1 MTAGAVINMGREEPD
16 FDTPAYVKDAACRAI
31 AENFTKYTAQAG
43 MPELREAIA
52 AKFYGENGIA
62 VSADQVVVS
71 CGGKHSAELA
81 IRALVHPGDE
91 VVLVTPHR
99 LVYPGQVRF
108 AGGRPVMVTALEQ
121 EGFVPSPVNVRAAIT
136 PATRMLILNSPSNP
150 TGAVY
155 RRERL
160 EELAEVALKHNLTVL
175 SDEAYER
182 IVFDGVEHCSMASLG
197 PEIAERTI
205 TVNSVSKTHAMTG
218 WCVGYA
224 ALPGDLAER
233 VVAIQQVSTSAP
245 SAVSQRAALAAL
257 TGDQSHVQE
266 MVAACAECRAYTL
279 KRIRHI
285 PWLLTAPPAGTF
297 YCFVNIEALL
307 GRTCEGQRLRDA
319 NDFAAA
325 LCEKGGVKVVPG
337 VGFGSK
343 GHVRIS
349 FAAGLDALR
358 EGFDRIERWI
368 DTLEEEDE
376 VQEPEDAAGA
386 ETDEDQ
392 ED

>member
-1 MTAGAVINMGREEPD
+1 MTTGALIDMGRGEPD
-16 FDTPAYVKDAACRAI
+16 FDTPDHVKEAACRAV
-31 AENFTKYTAQAG
+31 AENFTKYTPQPG
-43 MPELREAIA
+43 MPELREAIV
-52 AKFYGENGIA
+52 AKFNAENGIG
-62 VSADQVVVS
+62 VSTDQVVVS

-81 IRALVHPGDE
+81 IRALVRPDDE
-91 VVLVTPHR
+91 VVLVTPYW
-99 LVYPGQVRF
+99 LAYPGQVRF

-160 EELAEVALKHNLTVL
+160 EELAEVALKHDLMVL
-175 SDEAYER
+175 SDEVYER
-182 IVFDGVEHCSMASLG
+182 IVFDGAEHCSIASLG
-197 PEIAERTI
+197 PEIAEHTI

-218 WCVGYA
+218 WRVGYA

-257 TGDQSHVQE
+257 TGDQSHVAQ
-266 MVAACAECRAYTL
+266 MVAAYAERRAYTL

-285 PWLLTAPPAGTF
+285 PSLLTAPPSGTF

-307 GRTCEGQRLRDA
+307 GRTCEGQPLQDV
-319 NDFAAA
+319 NDFAVA
-325 LCEKGGVKVVPG
+325 LREKAGVNVVSG
-337 VGFGSK
+337 MGFGSK

-349 FAAGLDALR
+349 FALGLDALR

-368 DTLEEEDE
+368 DTLEEEE
-376 VQEPEDAAGA
+376 VRESEELEES
-386 ETDEDQ
+386 ETDEDHG
-392 ED
+392 D